1 MCASFM
7 PLPLVTILYFYS
19 VSSYWLSQNLFNW
32 KKAEQYCQLRCN
44 SHLASI
50 HSTKQWE
57 QVQDLM
63 TYYCDLG
70 LLRSDAYVWIGLN
83 RSRLDNNA
91 FEWTDHSPF
100 NFGNDT
106 SGGVYPWDIRGDP
119 SGNGENCVHIRNWY
133 PFYWNDRDCSEQF
146 RILCNSCIGKLDK
159 YKLYPQ
165 TVTYTDALA
174 SCEHELNTSLA
185 SVHNDD
191 DAESTGALVAI
202 HNLRDTWIGLNH
214 IGTDTEWHWT
224 DDTPFNFS
232 LWSPNEPNGGE
243 TEECG
248 EIRLEPDGGIMW
260 NDKTCNVTYS
270 FMCQKPSEFCYS
282 EQWIVFD
289 GNVLF
294 NECSVHVDGNTTAVL
309 SKKRWNDEHA
319 LIIEYTFAL
328 QATWS
333 VDAKVG
339 IILLQNE
346 DVCDGLFIGI
356 DVSAIPNVIS
366 NRFYRFKIELDVD
379 GSETLIGWV
388 LNIDD
393 VYSMAGSF
401 PKTNTYRYIG
411 IHNKRT
417 NLIAKTF
424 YISGS
429 AEYNFTETIYQSQ
442 CTHYPMVNPTA
453 APSTSLPSSQPSNIP
468 TIYTANPTETP
479 SDLPTVNPT
488 KTPLILQSTAPTIQP
503 SIVPIVQ
510 PSSMAVFQPGSNP
523 TLFANLPTLSHAVIT
538 TGVTKYIASK
548 SEHVQSNE
556 SLVEYAFVVV
566 IVLGCMIIIG
576 CIFSISFMV
585 KEFKK
590 RQTIQQKVHM
600 SSMDAID
607 NEAIEQS
614 GQNVSEVKPN
624 EDRIEGSDPMELVAE
639 GDASDNDC
647 GGATGGAVTSGM
659 LIEGNKTARAAS
671 DVIDA
676 RMVIQGSAKV
686 TIGAPSN
693 HIVEEVE
700 IKEDC
705 SESSS
710 DLWDQQ
716 EHSQPNTQTEGV
728 IRNTSM

>member
-1 MCASFM
+1 MSALYFSLSLM
-7 PLPLVTILYFYS
+7 IILFFYS
-19 VSSYWLSQNLFNW
+19 VSSYWLSENKFNW
-32 KKAEQYCQLRCN
+32 KNAEKYCQSRCN

-50 HSTKQWE
+50 HTNTEWQ
-57 QVQDLM
+57 QVHNLM
-63 TYYCDLG
+63 KYRIQYIGPQIGD
-70 LLRSDAYVWIGLN
+70 VWIGLN
-83 RSRLDNNA
+83 RSREDTDIW
-91 FEWTDHSPF
+91 EWTDDSPF

-106 SGGVYPWDIRGDP
+106 SGGVYPWDSRGEP
-119 SGNGENCVHIRNWY
+119 GEAEICVHIRSY
-133 PFYWNDRDCSEQF
+133 TPFAWNGRDCGDKYRF
-146 RILCNSCIGKLDK
+146 LCTSCTGKLDK
-159 YKLYPQ
+159 YILNQQAVHYD
-165 TVTYTDALA
+165 TALT
-174 SCEHELNTSLA
+174 SCETEFNTSLA

-191 DAESTGALVAI
+191 DHDSSATLVAI
-202 HNLRDTWIGLNH
+202 HDEEDAWIGLNA
-214 IGTDTEWHWT
+214 IGNTDWHWT
-224 DDTPFNFS
+224 DDTPFDYGS
-232 LWSPNEPNGGE
+232 TLNEDPWKDMQPSGGD
-243 TEECG
+243 EECTR
-248 EIRLEPDGGIMW
+248 IRFT
-260 NDKTCNVTYS
+260 DKLWYDMRCDYPFWFV
-270 FMCQKPSEFCYS
+270 CQKPSELCYHD
-282 EQWIVFD
+282 QWTVFD
-289 GNVLF
+289 GNALSGG
-294 NECSVHVDGNTTAVL
+294 CSVQMNGNQTVVL
-309 SKKRWNDEHA
+309 SSKRWNDAHWP
-319 LIIEYTFAL
+319 LFIEYTFAI
-328 QATWS
+328 QSTQS
-333 VDAKVG
+333 VDAQVG

-356 DVSAIPNVIS
+356 DVDDIPNVIS

-393 VYSMAGSF
+393 VYSMGGSF

-442 CTHYPMVNPTA
+442 CTHYPMINPTA

-510 PSSMAVFQPGSNP
+510 PSSMPVLQPGSNP
-523 TLFANLPTLSHAVIT
+523 TLFANLPTLSHAVFT
-538 TGVTKYIASK
+538 TGVTEYIASE

-556 SLVEYAFVVV
+556 SLMEYTFVVI
-566 IVLGCMIIIG
+566 IVLGCIIIIG
-576 CIFSISFMV
+576 CISFMV

-614 GQNVSEVKPN
+614 GQNVSEVKQN

-716 EHSQPNTQTEGV
+716 EHSQPNTQTKGV
-728 IRNTSM
+728 IRN

>member
-1 MCASFM
+1 MGIKPWFCPQKGGM
-7 PLPLVTILYFYS
+7 TLIGLY
-19 VSSYWLSQNLFNW
+19 LSNIHLLFN
-32 KKAEQYCQLRCN
+32 R
-44 SHLASI
+44 H
-50 HSTKQWE
+50 
-57 QVQDLM
+57 
-63 TYYCDLG
+63 
-70 LLRSDAYVWIGLN
+70 RVWM
-83 RSRLDNNA
+83 R
-91 FEWTDHSPF
+91 
-100 NFGNDT
+100 
-106 SGGVYPWDIRGDP
+106 
-119 SGNGENCVHIRNWY
+119 
-133 PFYWNDRDCSEQF
+133 
-146 RILCNSCIGKLDK
+146 
-159 YKLYPQ
+159 
-165 TVTYTDALA
+165 
-174 SCEHELNTSLA
+174 
-185 SVHNDD
+185 
-191 DAESTGALVAI
+191 
-202 HNLRDTWIGLNH
+202 GLNH

-366 NRFYRFKIELDVD
+366 NRFYRFKIELDFD
-379 GSETLIGWV
+379 FNETLIIWTGSV
-388 LNIDD
+388 DD
-393 VYSMAGSF
+393 VIILSGSF
-401 PKTNTYRYIG
+401 PKTNTYRYLG
-411 IHNKRT
+411 IQNKRT
-417 NLIAKTF
+417 NLMAKTF
-424 YISGS
+424 YISGD
-429 AEYNFTETIYQSQ
+429 AEYQFNETLYE
-442 CTHYPMVNPTA
+442 CTDDPTLHPTN
-453 APSTSLPSSQPSNIP
+453 APSDVPTNVPSNQPSYVP
-468 TIYTANPTETP
+468 TNTPSNVPSVQP

-510 PSSMAVFQPGSNP
+510 PSSMGSNP

-538 TGVTKYIASK
+538 TGVTKYVASK

-639 GDASDNDC
+639 GDASNDDC
-647 GGATGGAVTSGM
+647 GGAVTSGM

-716 EHSQPNTQTEGV
+716 EHSQPNTQTKGV

>member
-119 SGNGENCVHIRNWY
+119 SGNGENCVHIRNWH

-159 YKLYPQ
+159 YKLYPK

-356 DVSAIPNVIS
+356 DVDDIPNVIS
-366 NRFYRFKIELDVD
+366 NRFYRFKIELDFD
-379 GSETLIGWV
+379 FNETLIIWTGSV
-388 LNIDD
+388 DD
-393 VYSMAGSF
+393 VIILSGSF
-401 PKTNTYRYIG
+401 PKTNTYRYLG
-411 IHNKRT
+411 IQNKRT
-417 NLIAKTF
+417 NLMAKTF
-424 YISGS
+424 YISGD
-429 AEYNFTETIYQSQ
+429 AEYQFNETLYE
-442 CTHYPMVNPTA
+442 CTDDPT
-453 APSTSLPSSQPSNIP
+453 LHPSNVPSNQP
-468 TIYTANPTETP
+468 TNKPSNVPTMH
-479 SDLPTVNPT
+479 TVNPT
-488 KTPLILQSTAPTIQP
+488 ESPSNVPSTHPSDVPSTQP
-503 SIVPIVQ
+503 SNF
-510 PSSMAVFQPGSNP
+510 PSDFPSVAPFI
-523 TLFANLPTLSHAVIT
+523 ANTAET
-538 TGVTKYIASK
+538 TTDATV
-548 SEHVQSNE
+548 SEHGKANE
-556 SLVEYAFVVV
+556 PWMDYAVAVV
-566 IVLGCMIIIG
+566 IVLVCLIIC
-576 CIFSISFMV
+576 CIFGISFLTRQL
-585 KEFKK
+585 KK
-590 RQTIQQKVHM
+590 TKIITQKGHM
-600 SSMDAID
+600 NSMDAI
-607 NEAIEQS
+607 NETI
-614 GQNVSEVKPN
+614 GQNVQNVDEVKQSGDRN
-624 EDRIEGSDPMELVAE
+624 ECIIVDPEGDDQLEFVVEGDGSDDE
-639 GDASDNDC
+639 C
-647 GGATGGAVTSGM
+647 GGAMTSGM
-659 LIEGNKTARAAS
+659 VSDVNKTAGNDVEMVPDGDFIVQS
-671 DVIDA
+671 DESDDSNGEVINT
-676 RMVIQGSAKV
+676 GY
-686 TIGAPSN
+686 TI
-693 HIVEEVE
+693 
-700 IKEDC
+700 
-705 SESSS
+705 
-710 DLWDQQ
+710 
-716 EHSQPNTQTEGV
+716 EGDE
-728 IRNTSM
+728 